1 MAGVFV
7 HGKTR
12 MTACRIAMIGAGET
26 GTPLLQQLIDAPF
39 VEVVGVADLDPAQ
52 PGMQLATR
60 HGVAVTTQFQALARD
75 ASIDIL
81 IDVTGVPEVRDNL
94 RAIMQATSNTHT
106 LIMHERIALLMLSLS
121 AGQWV
126 GSKHDDLEYA

>member
-1 MAGVFV
+1 
-7 HGKTR
+7 

-52 PGMQLATR
+52 PGMQLAIR
-60 HGVAVTTQFQALARD
+60 HGVAVTTQFQVLARD